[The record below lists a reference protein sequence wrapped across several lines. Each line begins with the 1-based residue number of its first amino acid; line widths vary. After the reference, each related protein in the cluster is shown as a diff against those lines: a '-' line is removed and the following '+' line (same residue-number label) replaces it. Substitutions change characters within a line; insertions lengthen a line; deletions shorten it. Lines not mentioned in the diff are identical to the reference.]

1 MELLCSKRLLRNI
14 IYLRKQ
20 SNTPLK
26 AIAQEIGV
34 DVRQYQNI
42 ESGKT
47 KLDIDRLNTIANFY
61 GKSPVAL
68 LTEDLESPPLAHPHG
83 MKDVGTP
90 QLPDGSEGKGY
101 NYSVGDI

>member
-1 MELLCSKRLLRNI
+1 MELICSKRLLKNI

-26 AIAQEIGV
+26 AIARHIGV

-47 KLDIDRLNTIANFY
+47 RLDIDRLNTIAKFY
-61 GKSPVAL
+61 DKNPVEL
-68 LTEDLESPPLAHPHG
+68 LTEDL
-83 MKDVGTP
+83 DP
-90 QLPDGSEGKGY
+90 QVIGLHNQLDAKKEGAEIYREGE
-101 NYSVGDI
+101 GDTL

>member
-1 MELLCSKRLLRNI
+1 MNLICPQRLLKNI

-26 AIAQEIGV
+26 AIAQAMGV

-47 KLDIDRLNTIANFY
+47 RLDIERVNTIAQFY
-61 GKSPVAL
+61 CKSPVEL
-68 LTEDLESPPLAHPHG
+68 MTQDLESPAAAPACAPTWDAGFFHS
-83 MKDVGTP
+83 T
-90 QLPDGSEGKGY
+90 S
-101 NYSVGDI
+101 I